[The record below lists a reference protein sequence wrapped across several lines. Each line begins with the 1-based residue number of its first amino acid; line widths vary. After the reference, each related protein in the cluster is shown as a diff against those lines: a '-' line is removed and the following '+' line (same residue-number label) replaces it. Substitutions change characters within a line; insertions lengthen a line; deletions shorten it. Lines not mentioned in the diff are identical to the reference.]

1 MAFSSVSNRSPSTVR
16 PIRRQHSQPALWA
29 IAFISFILGSA
40 ATTLVIW
47 QLHELYQATVAPLVS
62 VEGTVR
68 AQYSY
73 RNGDDLTP
81 PPTGYYVEAAGLS
94 RVYLTGDQPMEP
106 YVGQPVVASGSVSG
120 ICGPK
125 SLPCYTL
132 LNVREIGAPEASE

>member
-1 MAFSSVSNRSPSTVR
+1 MAFSSVSNRPTVR
-16 PIRRQHSQPALWA
+16 PMRRQHSQPALWA
-29 IAFISFILGSA
+29 IAFVSFLLGSA

-47 QLHELYQATVAPLVS
+47 QLHKLYKATVAPLVE

-73 RNGDDLTP
+73 QDGDGLTP
-81 PPTGYYVEAAGLS
+81 PPTGYFVEAPGVD
-94 RVYLTGDQPMEP
+94 RVYLTGKPLEP
-106 YVGQPVVASGSVSG
+106 FVGRSVVARGSVSG

-132 LNVREIGAPEASE
+132 LEVREIGAPEANN

>member
-1 MAFSSVSNRSPSTVR
+1 M
-16 PIRRQHSQPALWA
+16 RRQHSQPALWA

-47 QLHELYQATVAPLVS
+47 QLHELYQATVAPPVK

-73 RNGDDLTP
+73 QDGDGLTP
-81 PPTGYYVEAAGLS
+81 PPTGYFVEAAGLD
-94 RVYLTGDQPMEP
+94 RVYLTGKIPLDRF
-106 YVGQPVVASGSVSG
+106 VGQPIVAKGSVSG

-125 SLPCYTL
+125 SLPCYAL
-132 LNVREIGAPEASE
+132 LDVREIGAPEASE